1 MRRLGLGIAL
11 VFACSERPV
20 PGESDGGSS
29 SGGEPGTTGAGPG
42 TTGDPSPTTSGP
54 PTTTE
59 TTETTAVPGLCGA
72 ACPAALVIEDDVVI
86 DAAGGDFTC
95 VTEVMGNL
103 RVDGDADPS
112 VVATLA
118 NLQRIA
124 GTLTVRDQ
132 ADFTGLPMFACLQ
145 SVGDLILRD
154 MPQLTDL
161 SALGSLA
168 QTGAL
173 TLENLGITALP
184 SFAPAYEGTLRLF
197 LSDNSQLADV
207 SALEGWI
214 HPLFAVTIRSSP
226 ELADLSPLGPRLSAS
241 TTGQNIA
248 LQDLPAVTSLAAL
261 SELTD
266 VDGLSLVN
274 LPGVTD
280 LSPLAGITEAGWL
293 VLDGMPGVTTLAGLG
308 GLTKLDNV
316 LSIGACGGA
325 PGMDG
330 LTSLEGLGGLLQVE
344 SMLVAG
350 CDGLTSL
357 AGAPA
362 LTHVNSLTVTGNP
375 QLLQGAFETFVAAVP
390 SLPNACFNAACDCG

>member
-325 PGMDG
+325 PGW
-330 LTSLEGLGGLLQVE
+330 
-344 SMLVAG
+344 
-350 CDGLTSL
+350 
-357 AGAPA
+357 
-362 LTHVNSLTVTGNP
+362 TG
-375 QLLQGAFETFVAAVP
+375 
-390 SLPNACFNAACDCG
+390 